1 MRYAIGGVLLLALAS
16 AAAAE
21 EKIDAKKLLGK
32 WERKDSKK
40 ETAFIV
46 EFAKDGKLIVTSGK
60 DFKTDGTYK
69 LDKDKLTIQLKIGEN
84 EVKDTVTITKLTDTE
99 LEYES
104 GSKKTRDTFLR
115 LKPGKRLN
123 CG

>member
-1 MRYAIGGVLLLALAS
+1 MRIAIGCAFILAV
-16 AAAAE
+16 AAAASAE

-46 EFAKDGKLIVTSGK
+46 EFAKDGRLIVTSGK
-60 DFKTDGTYK
+60 DFKTDGNYA
-69 LDKDKLTIQLKIGEN
+69 LDKDKLTIHLKIGEN
-84 EVKDTVTITKLTDTE
+84 EVKDTLTITKLTDTE

-104 GSKKTRDTFLR
+104 GSKKTRDTFTR
-115 LKPGKRLN
+115 VKSP
-123 CG
+123 